1 MGLIAIAANPAS
13 GRDIRRL
20 VSHATV
26 FNNSEKQNIVE
37 RILLSAHQLG
47 EHRFCIMPD
56 SYHFAQRI
64 TARLVEDLQCLP
76 EGAIFSPPLPYSDSQ
91 EDTTAFAAWAQAQGA
106 DVLIVLGG
114 DGTSRAAAK
123 GLGDLPLIPIST
135 GTNNVFPEM
144 AEGTVVGM
152 AAAALASG
160 AVDARDCCR
169 PAKRIEISLNGQYR
183 DLALIDAVFSRFEY
197 TGAKALWDPSDITGV
212 VVTQCHPASI
222 GFSALVGCQ
231 AIVTPEEDCGA
242 AAVCGEGPAN
252 TRVSLAAGVV
262 APVAVSQ
269 VRRVPLG
276 QPLEY
281 GMDRAGVLAL
291 DGERELPFR
300 AGDTLCLSITRA
312 GPRRVDLRRAL
323 AQAQAH
329 GFFRCQEGEISSKEE
344 GL

>member
-20 VSHATV
+20 VSCATV

-64 TARLVEDLQCLP
+64 SARLVEDLQYLP
-76 EGAIFSPPLPYSDSQ
+76 PEAIFSPPLSYSDSQ
-91 EDTTAFAAWAQAQGA
+91 GDTTAFAAWAQAQGA
-106 DVLIVLGG
+106 GVLIVLGG

-123 GLGDLPLIPIST
+123 GLGDLPMIPIST
-135 GTNNVFPEM
+135 GTNNVFPEV

-160 AVDARDCCR
+160 AVNAPDCCR
-169 PAKRIEISLNGQYR
+169 RTKRIEISINGQYR

-197 TGAKALWDPSDITGV
+197 AGSKALWDPADITRV
-212 VVTQCHPASI
+212 AVTQCHPASI

-231 AIVTPEEDCGA
+231 SIVTPEEDWGA
-242 AAVCGEGPAN
+242 AAECGEGPAN

-262 APVAVSQ
+262 TPVSISQ
-269 VRRVPLG
+269 VRRLPLD
-276 QPLEY
+276 QPVDY
-281 GMDRAGVLAL
+281 VMDYAGTLAL

-300 AGDTLCLSITRA
+300 AGNTITLTLTRQ
-312 GPRRVDLRRAL
+312 GPRRVDLRRTLAL
-323 AQAQAH
+323 AQAN
-329 GFFRCQEGEISSKEE
+329 GFFRCLSREIQN
-344 GL
+344 

>member
-37 RILLSAHQLG
+37 RIILAASQLG

-56 SYHFAQRI
+56 SYRFAQRL
-64 TARLVEDLQCLP
+64 TARLAEDLQCIP
-76 EGAIFSPPLPYSDSQ
+76 AQAIFTPPLAYTDSQ
-91 EDTTAFAAWAQAQGA
+91 ADTTAFAAWAEAQGA
-106 DVLIVLGG
+106 DVLVVLGG

-123 GLGDLPLIPIST
+123 GLGDLPMIPIST
-135 GTNNVFPEM
+135 GTNNVFPEV

-152 AAAALASG
+152 AAAALACG
-160 AVDARDCCR
+160 IVTPQDCCR
-169 PAKRIEISLNGQYR
+169 TSKRIEIAVNGQYR
-183 DLALIDAVFSRFEY
+183 DLALVDAVFSGVEY
-197 TGAKALWDPSDITGV
+197 TGAKAIWNPEDISRV

-222 GFSALVGCQ
+222 GFSALAGCRT
-231 AIVTPEEDCGA
+231 IVSPEEDWGA
-242 AAVCGEGPAN
+242 AAECGTGPAN

-262 APVAVSQ
+262 TPVAVSQ

-276 QPLEY
+276 QTLTYTMERT
-281 GMDRAGVLAL
+281 GILAL
-291 DGERELPFR
+291 DGERELLVR
-300 AGDTLCLSITRA
+300 AGDTLALTVTRN

-323 AQAQAH
+323 ALAQER
-329 GFFRCQEGEISSKEE
+329 GFFQYPGTGEAR
-344 GL
+344 